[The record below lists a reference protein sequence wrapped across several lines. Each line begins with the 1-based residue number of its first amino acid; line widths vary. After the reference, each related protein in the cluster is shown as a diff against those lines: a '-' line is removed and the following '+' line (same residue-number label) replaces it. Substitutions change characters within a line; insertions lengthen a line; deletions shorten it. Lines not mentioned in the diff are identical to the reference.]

1 MPTIR
6 LPPGAGVSH
15 FRRGVRLDGASV
27 LKWAL
32 LASAILCP
40 ASQARADYRLHVGDV
55 VEISVA
61 RAPELKQRVPVQL
74 DGSISFPMLGNLP
87 IAGLT
92 PSEAQARIQAIMAT
106 KVFRQRIS
114 DGRENEIMI
123 DHDEVTA
130 TVVEYRPVYVNG
142 DVSKPGEYTY
152 RPLMTVRQAV
162 ALSGGYELVRYR
174 MQNPILEAADLR
186 AEYETLW
193 AEFAKE
199 QTHVWRLKTELGED
213 KNLDRSSL
221 KDLPLGQSTISEIVH
236 VEAEQLKAR
245 QENYDRQKEFLQRAI
260 ALGQNQVGVLTEQQK
275 QDDEGAQADIDELQ
289 RTMDLYG
296 KGSLP
301 SPRVADSRRA
311 VLMSSTRKLQTSA
324 QLMQIKQQQDDF
336 TRQIGKLDA
345 ERKMELLRELQDA
358 NLRLAEVRAKL
369 QSTAEKLQYATIVKS
384 QFVRG
389 SGSEPQIAVIRISE
403 KGQLRILANE
413 ESELQ
418 PGDVVEITLRP
429 GSSSE
434 PRVQ

>member
-1 MPTIR
+1 
-6 LPPGAGVSH
+6 
-15 FRRGVRLDGASV
+15 
-27 LKWAL
+27 
-32 LASAILCP
+32 
-40 ASQARADYRLHVGDV
+40 
-55 VEISVA
+55 
-61 RAPELKQRVPVQL
+61 
-74 DGSISFPMLGNLP
+74 MLGNLP

-142 DVSKPGEYTY
+142 DVSKPGEYAY

>member
-1 MPTIR
+1 
-6 LPPGAGVSH
+6 
-15 FRRGVRLDGASV
+15 
-27 LKWAL
+27 
-32 LASAILCP
+32 
-40 ASQARADYRLHVGDV
+40 
-55 VEISVA
+55 
-61 RAPELKQRVPVQL
+61 
-74 DGSISFPMLGNLP
+74 
-87 IAGLT
+87 
-92 PSEAQARIQAIMAT
+92 
-106 KVFRQRIS
+106 
-114 DGRENEIMI
+114 
-123 DHDEVTA
+123 
-130 TVVEYRPVYVNG
+130 
-142 DVSKPGEYTY
+142 
-152 RPLMTVRQAV
+152 
-162 ALSGGYELVRYR
+162 
-174 MQNPILEAADLR
+174 
-186 AEYETLW
+186 
-193 AEFAKE
+193 
-199 QTHVWRLKTELGED
+199 
-213 KNLDRSSL
+213 
-221 KDLPLGQSTISEIVH
+221 
-236 VEAEQLKAR
+236 
-245 QENYDRQKEFLQRAI
+245 
-260 ALGQNQVGVLTEQQK
+260 
-275 QDDEGAQADIDELQ
+275 
-289 RTMDLYG
+289 
-296 KGSLP
+296 LP